1 MAKLKD
7 LEALY
12 ERYNY
17 KQMDKEELYD
27 LISKL
32 LNDRD
37 IFAHFYLYEVDRDV
51 LPLDK

>member
-17 KQMDKEELYD
+17 KQMDKEELYK
-27 LISKL
+27 LISRL
-32 LNDRD
+32 LTDREV
-37 IFAHFYLYEVDRDV
+37 FAHFYLYEVARDI
-51 LPLDK
+51 LGNN

>member
-17 KQMDKEELYD
+17 KQKDKEELYD
-27 LISKL
+27 LINKL
-32 LNDRD
+32 LTDREV
-37 IFAHFYLYEVDRDV
+37 FAHFYLYEVARDV
-51 LPLDK
+51 LND